1 MDETE
6 AVASVFHRFNDN
18 KVRQSSMIVQE
29 DSGLVIKTRGI
40 HKRNNYER
48 HR

>member
-29 DSGLVIKTRGI
+29 DSGLELLKHGI